1 MKSLDHFKEEFAEEH
16 VCVVREEGR
25 RLPTIVRSLPH
36 SVLSVGPYDHTAKL
50 LTVCEK
56 YKPYENKTRN
66 ISLVYS

>member
-36 SVLSVGPYDHTAKL
+36 SVLSVGPYDHTANCL
-50 LTVCEK
+50 QFV
-56 YKPYENKTRN
+56 RN
-66 ISLVYS
+66 ISHTKTRHEIYL